1 VTYFGN
7 LKGLPVG
14 DLRLV
19 RDRTIA
25 VPQGSAL
32 VPPLFKRS
40 IRIGRVSGGISI
52 QSIQNLVV
60 GARYGRF
67 IAA

>member
-1 VTYFGN
+1 
-7 LKGLPVG
+7 
-14 DLRLV
+14 V
-19 RDRTIA
+19 RDRIIA

-40 IRIGRVSGGISI
+40 IRIGGVSGGISI

-60 GARYGRF
+60 GAR
-67 IAA
+67 